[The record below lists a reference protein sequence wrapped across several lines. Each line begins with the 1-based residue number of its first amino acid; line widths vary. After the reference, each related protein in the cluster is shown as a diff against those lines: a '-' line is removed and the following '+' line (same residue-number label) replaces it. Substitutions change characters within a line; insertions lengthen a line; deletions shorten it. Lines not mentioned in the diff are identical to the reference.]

1 MAAAIETGELAPDR
15 LAAMRKLEREG
26 LTAAER
32 RQRSK
37 AFHKRHRKE
46 IRARTRHR

>member
-1 MAAAIETGELAPDR
+1 MAAAIEAGELAPER